1 MNPPLETV
9 PHGNWKCKWC
19 AVCIKC
25 GGNEPGVNS
34 GWMNSYTEC
43 GPCASQSN
51 CPTCNEVYSEG
62 ELIIQCTQCVRW
74 LHCSCDAIKNEADAE
89 KCSEDGYIC
98 LLCRPKDTQP
108 PHLQPKRKIGQ
119 IAYKNS
125 SNEVETEKLT
135 LSLDGNHFVEG
146 VFLSEHGLQHIKSLQ
161 QEPKRIKRK
170 VKSNVEVEKDAAI
183 LAAIESVV
191 AGGSLD
197 NSLEDVKLE
206 PLDPNEE
213 AQIYKDGM
221 NWSSTDPAPDGF
233 SLFTTET
240 GQVVLRKKRQRNMQ
254 KLGIGGF
261 AVRNRAVRSGASKN
275 EVDDTS
281 NTTNLSC
288 VDNNDGKKKKPARR
302 KPKNKLVETYP
313 VYLQEAFFGR
323 TLLES
328 KTTNIKLESSS
339 SENESET
346 IVSDDKTI
354 KLSMEELK
362 MIESMRMKQQIKLLE
377 EQKMVHLSQQAA
389 KPMIQTIVGS
399 QQIIA
404 TTSQQSIV
412 KIAMPPS
419 QLQLEIK
426 SEMSL
431 LDENVSP
438 RDCDAL
444 KDVLGLPGD
453 LLDNDLVNTIMN
465 EGDDLTKTSSKSLV
479 GSHWELPN
487 HFFKFHELIDKCFR
501 RT

>member
-25 GGNEPGVNS
+25 GGNDPGVNS
-34 GWMNSYTEC
+34 VWMNSYSEC

-51 CPTCNEVYSEG
+51 CPTCNEIYTEG

-74 LHCSCDAIKNEADAE
+74 LHCSCDAIKNETDAE
-89 KCSEDGYIC
+89 KCSEEGYIC
-98 LLCRPKDTQP
+98 LLCRPKDMQP

-119 IAYKNS
+119 QTHKVMS
-125 SNEVETEKLT
+125 HDVEAEKLT

-221 NWSSTDPAPDGF
+221 NWSSTDPAPEGF

-261 AVRNRAVRSGASKN
+261 AVRNRAVRSGGSKN
-275 EVDDTS
+275 EGDDTLNIANIS
-281 NTTNLSC
+281 G
-288 VDNNDGKKKKPARR
+288 VENNDSKKKKPVRR
-302 KPKNKLVETYP
+302 KPKNKIVETYP
-313 VYLQEAFFGR
+313 IYLQEAFFGR

-339 SENESET
+339 SENEYESM
-346 IVSDDKTI
+346 VSDDKTI
-354 KLSMEELK
+354 KLSMDELK

-377 EQKMVHLSQQAA
+377 EQKIVQLSQRAT
-389 KPMIQTIVGS
+389 KPMIQAIVDS
-399 QQIIA
+399 QQLLA

-412 KIAMPPS
+412 KIAMPSS
-419 QLQLEIK
+419 QLQQEMK
-426 SEMSL
+426 SEMGL
-431 LDENVSP
+431 LGEDGSDN
-438 RDCDAL
+438 DAL
-444 KDVLGLPGD
+444 KDVLGYPGD

-465 EGDDLTKTSSKSLV
+465 EGDDLTKSSSKFLT
-479 GSHWELPN
+479 PRN
-487 HFFKFHELIDKCFR
+487 P
-501 RT
+501 